1 MRAIKTLTEYRT
13 AAAVKK
19 QIEINQL
26 MRANFEV
33 HNSNY
38 TTAIVYPSTGY
49 RHKFITSNLNKMA
62 FIAHA
67 KMKVDILKNAP
78 DNFWSNNFEKDI
90 LLYDCTK
97 DEKNEDF
104 NLIINFDLKNAYPTA
119 LVKAGFLSEET
130 AEFIEKRNKLHR
142 LQAIG
147 IFAGQKRIFK
157 YEKGILSDVDLW
169 QNPLK
174 NVYFFAAKKTD
185 NIIKSAAEISGDS
198 FLFFWFDGI
207 YIRPHR
213 RAEKMITDFFE
224 SNNIAYKKELIRDLK
239 ITYTAGKAFISYTDI
254 KEDRKTFAIPTRS
267 HQVKKDNESILKF
280 LG

>member
-1 MRAIKTLTEYRT
+1 MREIKTLTEYRT
-13 AAAVKK
+13 AAGVKK

-26 MRANFEV
+26 MKANFEV

-38 TTAIVYPSTGY
+38 TTSIVYPKTGY

-78 DNFWSNNFEKDI
+78 AEFWNNNFEKDI
-90 LLYDCTK
+90 LLFDCTEE
-97 DEKNEDF
+97 EKNEDF

-119 LVKAGFLSEET
+119 LLKAGFLSEET
-130 AEFIEKRNKLHR
+130 AQFIEKRNKLHR

-147 IFAGQKRIFK
+147 IFAGQKNIFR
-157 YEKGILSDVDLW
+157 YEKGILSEVDFW

-185 NIIKSAAEISGDS
+185 NIIRSAARISGDS

-224 SNNIAYKKELIRDLK
+224 THKIEYKKELIKYLN
-239 ITYTAGKAFISYTDI
+239 INYTSGKAFISYTDT
-254 KEDRKTFAIPTRS
+254 KLERKTFAIPTRS
-267 HQVKKDNESILKF
+267 QQAKKENERILKF
-280 LG
+280 LS